1 MAEEL
6 TQTESQP
13 KRYQYERRNRKDY
26 LTKKLNDFFAVLD
39 LRDVERQT
47 RIHRSHIRSYL
58 NGTAL
63 PSLPILAVLHSELGL
78 DLNEL
83 VKEPKGQNESDIVH
97 EISNEPKTET
107 LTTLSEAGLL

>member
-1 MAEEL
+1 MAEEFV
-6 TQTESQP
+6 QPESQP

-26 LTKKLNDFFAVLD
+26 LTKKLKDFFAVYD
-39 LRDVERQT
+39 LRDIERQT
-47 RIHRSHIRSYL
+47 HIHRSHIRSYL

-63 PSLPILAVLHSELGL
+63 PSLPILAVLHSQLGL

-83 VKEPKGQNESDIVH
+83 VKEPKGQNESDNVH

>member
-13 KRYQYERRNRKDY
+13 KRYHYERRHRKEY
-26 LTKKLNDFFAVLD
+26 LTKNLNDFFAVHD

-47 RIHRSHIRSYL
+47 HIHRSHIRGYL

-63 PSLPILAVLHSELGL
+63 PSLPILAVLHNELGL

-83 VKEPKGQNESDIVH
+83 VKEPGNQN
-97 EISNEPKTET
+97 EISNEPN
-107 LTTLSEAGLL
+107 LTTLSEEGIL

>member
-1 MAEEL
+1 MAEEFA
-6 TQTESQP
+6 QTESQP

-26 LTKKLNDFFAVLD
+26 LTKKLKDFFAVYD

-47 RIHRSHIRSYL
+47 HIHRSHIRSYL

-63 PSLPILAVLHSELGL
+63 PSLPILAVLHSQLGL

-83 VKEPKGQNESDIVH
+83 VEEPESNEAA
-97 EISNEPKTET
+97 NEPKMSSSS
-107 LTTLSEAGLL
+107 LTTLSEAGIL